1 MEIIKKPAII
11 PPKVGILKPAVGN
24 CISVGVGTTGVAV
37 GFGAGVPVGPGVLVG
52 LGVGVIVGAGV
63 PVTVGLG
70 VGVLV
75 GLGVRD
81 RVGVGLEPGV
91 LVGVGVRLGLGVF
104 VGAKATRKVCRQ
116 AEVEGGI
123 SGISGPVAFGLA
135 CGTDGATG

>member
-1 MEIIKKPAII
+1 MEISKKPAII
-11 PPKVGILKPAVGN
+11 PPKVGIRKPAVGN

-37 GFGAGVPVGPGVLVG
+37 GFGAGVLVGPGVLVG
-52 LGVGVIVGAGV
+52 LGVGVVVGAGV
-63 PVTVGLG
+63 PVTVGSG

-75 GLGVRD
+75 GVGV
-81 RVGVGLEPGV
+81 RVGVGLGPGV
-91 LVGVGVRLGLGVF
+91 LVGVGVGLGPGVL